1 MEHDANYAVIVQQQE
16 FILTKT
22 QIEFDSPNY
31 FTACFFGDFQEAQR
45 RRLLISRDP
54 DLFRIIS
61 DYLCGYTVLPLRK
74 DVIPPRM
81 SSTQALTNLRADA
94 VFYQLDGLAKE
105 CDLLIRPNVEGNLLK
120 NRFLILG
127 SEYSAMSEAIGESQI
142 SSASEGIVWKT
153 YVSEERLN
161 QEPLTAMKKPEL
173 HTGFTGL
180 RAIAAVERFAVSQM
194 PGLAVAVIIMSG
206 GTVGTSGTINSDFLQ
221 HSPPLAME
229 HEPEYIITV
238 RGEEFLLTKS
248 QIEFDSPNYFTAC
261 FFGDF
266 REAQSRRLKL
276 SRDPDLFRII
286 TNYLCGYKVI
296 PLCQSF
302 TPKLMATATTLI
314 NLRADAAFYQLDGLI
329 KECDAHIRPERNT
342 ITDSNRYLLLGSQ
355 YKHAQIEDIEV
366 QITAALNRSVWRTY
380 VSEERLNQ
388 EPLTKM
394 EKPELHTGY
403 MGLRTIAAIER
414 FVTSQI
420 ARYDHRSWRLVGWN
434 ITQEHTT
441 CDVNSKLMV
450 VVEDLS
456 L

>member
-1 MEHDANYAVIVQQQE
+1 
-16 FILTKT
+16 
-22 QIEFDSPNY
+22 
-31 FTACFFGDFQEAQR
+31 
-45 RRLLISRDP
+45 
-54 DLFRIIS
+54 
-61 DYLCGYTVLPLRK
+61 
-74 DVIPPRM
+74 
-81 SSTQALTNLRADA
+81 
-94 VFYQLDGLAKE
+94 
-105 CDLLIRPNVEGNLLK
+105 
-120 NRFLILG
+120 
-127 SEYSAMSEAIGESQI
+127 
-142 SSASEGIVWKT
+142 
-153 YVSEERLN
+153 
-161 QEPLTAMKKPEL
+161 
-173 HTGFTGL
+173 
-180 RAIAAVERFAVSQM
+180 
-194 PGLAVAVIIMSG
+194 
-206 GTVGTSGTINSDFLQ
+206 
-221 HSPPLAME
+221 ME

-355 YKHAQIEDIEV
+355 YKHAQIEDIGKFLIAVDFFINDLWILRTEV